1 VNGRPQGATRW
12 TGWLRLARAAADFA
26 VMAAAFATACAL
38 RFDFSLPPWGT
49 ERLLSAFAAIVAVQY
64 AALFAFGCYRVV
76 WRFVGVYDLPRF
88 VFAAASSTAVMIGLR
103 FLLPGNPLLRPS
115 FSIAL
120 MNGALFL
127 SGLLMTRVLW
137 RLARERPA
145 PAPCAGA
152 EAPRPRRLLLLG
164 AGSAGNTVARELR
177 QSGGDLV
184 LVGFLDDDP
193 ARRDTVIQGVPVLGT
208 IDDLGRILAAR
219 GVDEAIV
226 TITRAP
232 PELVRRVVHACEA
245 RGVAVR
251 MVPRYRDVI
260 DGSVSVSRLRDVEIG
275 DLLGRE
281 EIDLGG
287 EAKLARFLNGRSV
300 MVTGAGGS
308 IGRELAR
315 QVARAGAR
323 RLVLLERSEY
333 ALYEAHRDIAALVQG
348 ETLDA
353 VLADVGDAVRMRAVF
368 QRCRPDVVLHAAA
381 HKHVPLIE
389 SHACEAIQNN
399 VLATRLLGEIS
410 AAQGVDVFVLL
421 STDKAVNPCS
431 VMGATKRL
439 AEIAL
444 QDLNAEGRTRFS
456 AVRFGNVLGAS
467 GSVIPLFQEQIRRG
481 GPVTVTHPDMR
492 RFFMTIPEAV
502 RLVLQ
507 ATILAAGG
515 EIFVL
520 DMGEPVRIVELAEEM
535 IRLSGL
541 QPYRDIAVT
550 FVGPRP
556 GEKLTEELSTA
567 EESVGGTAH
576 PRIFAGR
583 LPLPPRE
590 AVRAELDRLA
600 GLCRAGDDDTA
611 RQHLLAGRAAQPAVG
626 GR

>member
-1 VNGRPQGATRW
+1 
-12 TGWLRLARAAADFA
+12 
-26 VMAAAFATACAL
+26 
-38 RFDFSLPPWGT
+38 
-49 ERLLSAFAAIVAVQY
+49 
-64 AALFAFGCYRVV
+64 
-76 WRFVGVYDLPRF
+76 
-88 VFAAASSTAVMIGLR
+88 
-103 FLLPGNPLLRPS
+103 
-115 FSIAL
+115 
-120 MNGALFL
+120 
-127 SGLLMTRVLW
+127 
-137 RLARERPA
+137 
-145 PAPCAGA
+145 
-152 EAPRPRRLLLLG
+152 
-164 AGSAGNTVARELR
+164 
-177 QSGGDLV
+177 
-184 LVGFLDDDP
+184 
-193 ARRDTVIQGVPVLGT
+193 
-208 IDDLGRILAAR
+208 
-219 GVDEAIV
+219 
-226 TITRAP
+226 
-232 PELVRRVVHACEA
+232 
-245 RGVAVR
+245 
-251 MVPRYRDVI
+251 
-260 DGSVSVSRLRDVEIG
+260 
-275 DLLGRE
+275 
-281 EIDLGG
+281 
-287 EAKLARFLNGRSV
+287 
-300 MVTGAGGS
+300 
-308 IGRELAR
+308 
-315 QVARAGAR
+315 
-323 RLVLLERSEY
+323 
-333 ALYEAHRDIAALVQG
+333 VQG